1 MLHKIL
7 LSIAFLVGITVSGIA
22 QEARLARIYFA
33 NQEYEK
39 AATLYKKLYDKNHTN
54 DYYFERYFVTLIELE
69 DYKEAEKVVKKA
81 IKASPEKVQRYVDYG
96 SLFER
101 QSKMDKANEQYE
113 KAIKLLP
120 GNQAQ
125 ILKLAKAFAS
135 RKQYDYAIATYEKG
149 SKLMKIKN
157 MFAYELGSIYSLK
170 GDIPKMIGSYLDC
183 LDLQPSRMT
192 NIQAFFQR
200 TLPKS
205 EGGYAELKK
214 QLYERIQKEPNN
226 TVYAEMLIWVFMQEG
241 NFERALQ
248 QAKALDKRLSENGT
262 RIYRLAQ
269 TAIREKDYETGI
281 DGFEYLIK
289 KGINCPYYIDAKQRV
304 LAAKRDQLVEGYE
317 YTKEDLVE
325 LEAEYEDFLNE
336 FGRSRNTSPIMREL
350 ADFEAFYLNNIDKA
364 ISILEEVI
372 KIPSLPRLSVA
383 QAKIDLGD
391 YYLMKS
397 EVWESTL
404 LYSQVDKEMKDAPLG
419 ELARFKNAKLSY
431 YKGDFEWAQDQLDVL
446 KGSTS
451 ELISNDAIDLSV
463 FIMEHFSLDTTATPM
478 KMFAKADL
486 YTFQNKFEESFKV
499 MDSITTKYKGHGLED
514 DILYNQSEIYIKKYQ
529 YNDAIDA
536 LEDIVEKHKKGIWVD
551 NALFKMGEL
560 YETRLNDKTKAMEY
574 YEKILIEHTGSLFT
588 VEARKRYRK
597 LRGDGVQ

>member
-1 MLHKIL
+1 MLQRLVLSVGL
-7 LSIAFLVGITVSGIA
+7 LMGIIVSGIA

-39 AATLYKKLYDKNHTN
+39 AATLYKKLYDKNYTN
-54 DYYFERYFVTLIELE
+54 DYYFERYFVTLLELE

-81 IKASPEKVQRYVDYG
+81 IKASPEKVERYVDYG
-96 SLFER
+96 TLFER
-101 QSKMDKANEQYE
+101 ESKLEKANEQYE

-125 ILKLAKAFAS
+125 ILKLAKAFTV
-135 RKQYDYAIATYEKG
+135 RKQYDHAIAAYEKG
-149 SKLMKIKN
+149 SKLLKIKN

-170 GDIPKMIGSYLDC
+170 GDVPKMIGCYLDC
-183 LDLQPSRMT
+183 LDVQPSRMT

-200 TLPKS
+200 EMSKS
-205 EGGYAELKK
+205 GGYTELKK

-226 TVYAEMLIWVFMQEG
+226 TVYAEMLIWVFMQEA
-241 NFERALQ
+241 NFEKALQ
-248 QAKALDKRLSENGT
+248 QAKALDKRLNENGT

-269 TAIREKDYETGI
+269 TAIREKNYKTGI
-281 DGFEYLIK
+281 EAFEYLIQ
-289 KGINCPYYIDAKQRV
+289 KGISCPYYIDAKQRI
-304 LAAKRDQLVEGYE
+304 LAAKQEQLVEGYE
-317 YTKEDLVE
+317 YTKEDLLQ
-325 LEAEYEDFLNE
+325 LEGEYEDFLNE
-336 FGRSRNTSPIMREL
+336 FGRSRNTSAIMQEL

-372 KIPSLPRLSVA
+372 DIPSLPRLSIA
-383 QAKIDLGD
+383 TAKIDLGD

-463 FIMEHFSLDTTATPM
+463 FIMEHFNLDTTATPM
-478 KMFAKADL
+478 VMFAKADL
-486 YTFQNKFEESFKV
+486 LTFQNKFDESFEV
-499 MDSITTKYKGHGLED
+499 MDSITTQYEGHGLED
-514 DILYNQSEIYIKKYQ
+514 DILYNQSKIYIKKYK
-529 YNDAIDA
+529 YTDAINA
-536 LEDIVEKHKKGIWVD
+536 LEQIVEKHKEGIWVD

-560 YETRLNDKTKAMEY
+560 YETRLDNKTKAMEL
-574 YEKILIEHTGSLFT
+574 YEKILIDHSGSLFT

>member
-1 MLHKIL
+1 MLQKL
-7 LSIAFLVGITVSGIA
+7 VLSIGLLIGIMKLGLA

-54 DYYFERYFVTLIELE
+54 DYYFERYFVTLLELE

-81 IKASPEKVQRYVDYG
+81 IKASPEKVERYVDYG
-96 SLFER
+96 TLFER
-101 QSKMDKANEQYE
+101 ESKMEKANEQYE

-120 GNQAQ
+120 GNQTQ
-125 ILKLAKAFAS
+125 ILKLAKAFTA
-135 RKQYDYAIATYEKG
+135 RKQYDHAIATYEKG
-149 SKLMKIKN
+149 GKLLKINN

-170 GDIPKMIGSYLDC
+170 GDAPKMIGSYLDC
-183 LDLQPSRMT
+183 LDVQPSRMT

-200 TLPKS
+200 EMPKT
-205 EGGYAELKK
+205 GGYDELKK
-214 QLYERIQKEPNN
+214 QLYERIQKSPNN
-226 TVYAEMLIWVFMQEG
+226 TVYAEMLIWVFMQES
-241 NFERALQ
+241 NFEKALQ

-269 TAIREKDYETGI
+269 TAIREKDYKTGI
-281 DGFEYLIK
+281 EAYEYLIQ
-289 KGINCPYYIDAKQRV
+289 KGINCPYYIDAKQRI
-304 LAAKRDQLVEGYE
+304 LAAKQEQLVDGYE
-317 YTKEDLVE
+317 YTREDLVK
-325 LEAEYEDFLNE
+325 LESEYEGFLNE
-336 FGRSRNTSPIMREL
+336 FGRGRNTSSIMQEL

-383 QAKIDLGD
+383 EAKIDLGD

-431 YKGDFEWAQDQLDVL
+431 YKGDFEWAQDQLDIL

-463 FIMEHFSLDTTATPM
+463 FIMEHFNLDTTATPM
-478 KMFAKADL
+478 TMFSKADL
-486 YTFQNKFEESFKV
+486 LTFQNKFDESFKV
-499 MDSITTKYKGHGLED
+499 MDSITTQYKGHGLED
-514 DILYNQSEIYIKKYQ
+514 DILYNQSKIYIKKYQ
-529 YNDAIDA
+529 YTDAIQA
-536 LEDIVEKHKKGIWVD
+536 LEKIVEKHKEGIWVD

-560 YETRLNDKTKAMEY
+560 YETRLNDKAKAMEM
-574 YEKILIEHTGSLFT
+574 YEKILIDHSGSLFT
-588 VEARKRYRK
+588 VEARKRYRR

>member
-1 MLHKIL
+1 MLQKL
-7 LSIAFLVGITVSGIA
+7 VLSIGLLMGIMVSGLA

-54 DYYFERYFVTLIELE
+54 DYYFERYFVTLLELE
-69 DYKEAEKVVKKA
+69 DYNEAEKVVKKA
-81 IKASPEKVQRYVDYG
+81 IKASPEKVERYVDYG
-96 SLFER
+96 TLLER
-101 QSKMDKANEQYE
+101 ESKMEKANEQYE

-120 GNQAQ
+120 GNQTQ
-125 ILKLAKAFAS
+125 ILKLAKAFTA

-149 SKLMKIKN
+149 GKLLKIKN

-170 GDIPKMIGSYLDC
+170 GDAPKMIGSYLDC
-183 LDLQPSRMT
+183 LDVQPSRMT

-200 TLPKS
+200 EMPKT
-205 EGGYAELKK
+205 GGYDELKK
-214 QLYERIQKEPNN
+214 QLYERIQKSPNN
-226 TVYAEMLIWVFMQEG
+226 TVYSEMLIWVFMQEA
-241 NFERALQ
+241 NFEKALQ

-269 TAIREKDYETGI
+269 TAIREKDYKTGI
-281 DGFEYLIK
+281 EAYEYLIQ
-289 KGINCPYYIDAKQRV
+289 KGINCPYYIDAKQRI
-304 LAAKRDQLVEGYE
+304 LAAKQEQLVDGYE
-317 YTKEDLVE
+317 YTREDLVK
-325 LEAEYEDFLNE
+325 LESEYEDFLNE
-336 FGRSRNTSPIMREL
+336 FGRGRNTSPIMQEL

-372 KIPSLPRLSVA
+372 AIPSLPRLSVA
-383 QAKIDLGD
+383 EAKIDLGD

-431 YKGDFEWAQDQLDVL
+431 YKGDFEWAQDQLDIL

-463 FIMEHFSLDTTATPM
+463 FIMEHFNLDTTATPM
-478 KMFAKADL
+478 AMFSKADL
-486 YTFQNKFEESFKV
+486 LTFQNKFDESFKV
-499 MDSITTKYKGHGLED
+499 MDSITTQYKGHGLED
-514 DILYNQSEIYIKKYQ
+514 DILYNQSKIYIKKYQ
-529 YNDAIDA
+529 YTDAIQA
-536 LEDIVEKHKKGIWVD
+536 LEKIVEKHKEGIWVD

-560 YETRLNDKTKAMEY
+560 YETRLNDKAKAMEM
-574 YEKILIEHTGSLFT
+574 YEKILVDHSGSLFT
-588 VEARKRYRK
+588 VEARKRYRR